1 MGSENAQEPG
11 CQGSWWT
18 KAELFCQPQS
28 RRGRL
33 AGCAP
38 FRGIVSPVRWAPLPT
53 QRPPPGTCCLPSPAR
68 CRKVL
73 TGAHWL
79 FVVAWEKKR
88 ERERERVMIWG
99 WSWGGGSLGAGWCT
113 TAEEAERGAMVTV
126 DVEAVLVQAVGSQ
139 PRDASGLVADFM
151 VEAHPVQGQ
160 GGGLL
165 PVGADCVHR
174 RVVPFPH
181 WPGKHSAVP
190 EHPLRLCAL
199 SLQGQALGLPQPSL
213 CGNASSAC
221 PTRACVVAGHCSPAS
236 PDALGRF
243 KEHGA
248 RQSI

>member
-1 MGSENAQEPG
+1 MDKGRALLPASVPKGKASRLRALPRHREPCPLG
-11 CQGSWWT
+11 
-18 KAELFCQPQS
+18 
-28 RRGRL
+28 
-33 AGCAP
+33 AP
-38 FRGIVSPVRWAPLPT
+38 AYSKTPT
-53 QRPPPGTCCLPSPAR
+53 RHLLPSEPSPMPQGTHWCALAVR
-68 CRKVL
+68 CSL
-73 TGAHWL
+73 G
-79 FVVAWEKKR
+79 KKR

-181 WPGKHSAVP
+181 WPGKHSTVP
-190 EHPLRLCAL
+190 EHPSRLCAL

-213 CGNASSAC
+213 RRNASSAC